1 MRRELVHRLRVEG
14 ATYSEIAERVRG
26 WAGSRGWELPKGYDR
41 RHVHLDLQRY
51 LEQKGRMHGRQVRL
65 QIAINV
71 ERYGL
76 LLKQVWPGAMCG
88 NARSIDQARKLIKEI
103 SELERMGHA
112 VEGEAGIDGG
122 DIGGGEEEGEI
133 G

>member
-1 MRRELVHRLRVEG
+1 LRREYVFELRLRG
-14 ATYSEIAERVRG
+14 ASFREIAEGVHAR
-26 WAGSRGWELPKGYDR
+26 GSRGWELPKGYDR

-76 LLKQVWPGAMCG
+76 LLKQVWPGAMRG